1 MINKIAVFGLVALLL
16 SGCGTTPV
24 AKETQT
30 LGDRI
35 LADVLNSKAD
45 GYVGTLKSSGE
56 TYKIVSTKLSS
67 SGVKLCR
74 VLSIESNNA
83 FRVETYCKMK
93 GGNWQ

>member
-1 MINKIAVFGLVALLL
+1 MINKIVGIGLLALLL
-16 SGCGTTPV
+16 GGCGTTPV
-24 AKETQT
+24 AQQTQT

-35 LADVLNSKAD
+35 LADVLNSKPD
-45 GYVGTLKSSGE
+45 GYVGMLQSSGE

-83 FRVETYCKMK
+83 FKVETYCKMK